1 MKKRVSVFLFCEKR
15 RFMNEQTKVITQ
27 ETPEKKE
34 FIMLPT
40 VDFCFKELM
49 QNAKVRQGMIAA
61 LLGVEP
67 EKIERTELLPTI
79 LHTEYPDEKYGI
91 LDVKV
96 ILKDE
101 TQMDFEMQV
110 TAMDYWTKR
119 ILFYLG
125 KMYTGQLKAGES
137 YEKLKK
143 CIHVGILDFIHFPD
157 DDRCYRK
164 IIFCDKDTGEEYTD
178 LLDIHVLELE
188 KLPKEEQDESGI
200 IRWMRFLGAKS
211 REEFEKM
218 AKEDSYIDEAY
229 EMLKHM
235 SADEKKRLEYE
246 AREKAIRDYNSQ
258 IQSAE
263 EKGEKRG
270 EQRKAASII
279 TNMLQKGKTPEEI
292 ADVTGECLE
301 DVLKIQSKEY
311 E

>member
-1 MKKRVSVFLFCEKR
+1 
-15 RFMNEQTKVITQ
+15 MNEQTKVITQ
-27 ETPEKKE
+27 ETPEKEE

-125 KMYTGQLKAGES
+125 EN
-137 YEKLKK
+137 
-143 CIHVGILDFIHFPD
+143 V
-157 DDRCYRK
+157 YR
-164 IIFCDKDTGEEYTD
+164 TA
-178 LLDIHVLELE
+178 
-188 KLPKEEQDESGI
+188 ESG
-200 IRWMRFLGAKS
+200 
-211 REEFEKM
+211 
-218 AKEDSYIDEAY
+218 
-229 EMLKHM
+229 
-235 SADEKKRLEYE
+235 
-246 AREKAIRDYNSQ
+246 
-258 IQSAE
+258 
-263 EKGEKRG
+263 
-270 EQRKAASII
+270 RK
-279 TNMLQKGKTPEEI
+279 L
-292 ADVTGECLE
+292 
-301 DVLKIQSKEY
+301 
-311 E
+311 

>member
-1 MKKRVSVFLFCEKR
+1 
-15 RFMNEQTKVITQ
+15 MNEQTKVITQ

-218 AKEDSYIDEAY
+218 AKEDYYIDEAY